1 MCRRLLAFCLSLIA
15 CGRGE
20 QRASLRAGG
29 PADSVTTTAVP
40 DSLALRTANGSE
52 VWFTAFRSDSDST
65 GRGCSERVLEIRR
78 DGRRIPVPLLYTGAA
93 PTVVDDS
100 TILARVWRHCR
111 PGDVYHVDLESGRP
125 TPVHQ

>member
-1 MCRRLLAFCLSLIA
+1 MRRQLLVFCLSLIA

-20 QRASLRAGG
+20 QRASLPAGG
-29 PADSVTTTAVP
+29 PADSATTSPIP
-40 DSLALRTANGSE
+40 DSLALTTASGVQ
-52 VWFTAFRSDSDST
+52 VWFTGSRPDSDRAGHT
-65 GRGCSERVLEIRR
+65 CSERLLEIRR

-100 TILARVWRHCR
+100 TILARIWRHCR
-111 PGDVYHVDLESGRP
+111 PGDAYHVDLTSGHP